1 MAVKRD
7 SSARLYNAYVVTG
20 NTSGGIQLNE
30 ESSAYFG
37 PGTVK
42 DNTGGMDVYCG
53 SSYTTA
59 RFATTNIGG
68 GTTNCVEPSP

>member
-1 MAVKRD
+1 VAVKRD

-42 DNTGGMDVYCG
+42 DNTGGMDLRLLVHDSVYFADQVWAAIKALDP
-53 SSYTTA
+53 TA
-59 RFATTNIGG
+59 W
-68 GTTNCVEPSP
+68 SP